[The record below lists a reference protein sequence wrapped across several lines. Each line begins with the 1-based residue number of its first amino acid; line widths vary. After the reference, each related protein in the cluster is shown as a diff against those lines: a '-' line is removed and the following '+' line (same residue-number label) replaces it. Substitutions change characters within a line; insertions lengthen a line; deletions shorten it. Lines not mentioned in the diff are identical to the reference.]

1 MKQSIKSI
9 FNTVFFSVISLAII
23 ALVLIIISLDYNNS
37 YEKIQNIYQQK
48 AVALEIVNYPKD
60 ANIDNTLN
68 QIAAK
73 SIHLQSQ
80 TTTLLNIYD
89 FSIIE
94 HFIADKNDYLKDVD
108 ALNRLI
114 AKFTQNANNYFT
126 NSKTNS
132 LEEQKKAELEKSFY
146 ELLLHQDDMIK
157 KTIDINK
164 KKLSIL
170 RVVAVTLFILLVAT
184 AFLHKSRLKSV
195 YEDLV
200 YLLDVS
206 IGNYVVFSQEADAI
220 ALRMKKKPQVSENP
234 TMIEGITGLK
244 NLKGLMNSYGQKK
257 GLKDENFTSVTIY
270 EIDDFQNLKAKYPQ
284 EFIESIFKKISGI
297 MSLHEKIAD
306 VVAFAENQFI
316 LVLSR
321 PTKDECY
328 KESNNIRQSIAE
340 LKFSSAQTGAMHI
353 YLSGGFVIKPNN
365 VSLEESMKQAKKIL
379 NYAQSSGGNKISQ
392 IRDLAHS
399 EL

>member
-1 MKQSIKSI
+1 MKQSIKAIFSSI
-9 FNTVFFSVISLAII
+9 FFSIISLAVV

-48 AVALEIVNYPKD
+48 AIAIEILNYPKE
-60 ANIDNTLN
+60 ANIDDTLT
-68 QIAAK
+68 QLAAK
-73 SIHLQSQ
+73 SIHLQNQ

-114 AKFTQNANNYFT
+114 AKFTQSANNYFT
-126 NSKTNS
+126 NSKTNN
-132 LEEQKKAELEKSFY
+132 LEEKKKSELWISFY
-146 ELLLHQDDMIK
+146 ELSSHQDSMIK
-157 KTIDINK
+157 KTININK
-164 KKLSIL
+164 QKLFAL
-170 RVVAVTLFILLVAT
+170 RVVAFTLFILLFTV
-184 AFLHKSRLKSV
+184 AFLHKNRLKSV

-206 IGNYVVFSQEADAI
+206 RSDYIIFSQEADAI
-220 ALRMKKKPQVSENP
+220 SLRMKKKPQVGENP
-234 TMIEGITGLK
+234 TMIDGITGLK

-257 GLKDENFTSVTIY
+257 GLKDENFTSVAIY
-270 EIDDFQNLKAKYPQ
+270 EIDNFQNLKAKYPQ
-284 EFIESIFKKISGI
+284 DFIESILKKISSI
-297 MSLHEKIAD
+297 MSLHEKVTD

-328 KESNNIRQSIAE
+328 KESDNIRQSIAE

-365 VSLEESMKQAKKIL
+365 ISLAESMKQAKKIL
-379 NYAQSSGGNKISQ
+379 NFTQSIGGNRVSQ
-392 IRDLAHS
+392 IKDLAHS